1 MKLLFS
7 LFDQFL
13 FIRSWRNT
21 RIILVMT
28 HVNMS
33 MRLNTFVGMSK
44 IYTYSLIMIFVI
56 ISYMFKC
63 PIFDNCVDPSGSM

>member
-1 MKLLFS
+1 
-7 LFDQFL
+7 
-13 FIRSWRNT
+13 
-21 RIILVMT
+21 MT

-33 MRLNTFVGMSK
+33 MWLNTFVSMSK
-44 IYTYSLIMIFVI
+44 IYAYSLIMVFVI